1 MKKIIFFVYAI
12 LFLFV
17 FCLQARAKSATDII
31 RQVDELMN
39 TNAKL
44 VANLIHMNKSGE
56 VDEDF
61 LFWLYAKDNNQ
72 KIIVRTISSI
82 SSEGREDDL
91 IMLENNVWFY
101 DVQAGRVM
109 KIPSNQSFGGTDFS
123 YGDVL
128 RLNLTDN
135 YEASILSQN
144 EYIWILNLKAKNRN
158 APYYRIEYEIKKE
171 GYIPVKGKCYGK
183 NDEVIK
189 TMEFAEVKEV
199 NERLKPTKLTVAS
212 PYSEGAYSVMIFI
225 SEEFKNYP
233 DKIFNK
239 RNLALRMEEN
249 F

>member
-1 MKKIIFFVYAI
+1 MKKHIYIVYAT

-17 FCLQARAKSATDII
+17 FCLQARAQSPADII

-39 TNAKL
+39 PNAKL
-44 VANLIHMNKSGE
+44 VAKLIHMNKSGE
-56 VDEDF
+56 IDEDYVF
-61 LFWLYAKDNNQ
+61 RLYSKDNNQ

-91 IMLENNVWFY
+91 IMIENNVWFY
-101 DVQAGRVM
+101 DVDAGRVM
-109 KIPSNQSFGGTDFS
+109 KIPSNQSFGSTDFS

-135 YEASILSQN
+135 YEASILTQN
-144 EYIWILNLKAKNRN
+144 KYIWVINLKAKNRN

-171 GYIPVKGKCYGK
+171 GYVPVRGKCYGK
-183 NDEVIK
+183 NNEVIK
-189 TMEFAEVKEV
+189 TMEFTEVKEV
-199 NERLKPTKLTVAS
+199 NERLRPTKLIVAS
-212 PYSEGAYSVMIFI
+212 PYSEGDYSAMTFI
-225 SEEFKNYP
+225 SEELKNYP